1 MRDDNAGQ
9 NPRRQV
15 PPQGTGTDAPVR
27 RDRLAPGSDAVL
39 TGAQARAEARRLRTR
54 AEMWQELVEQSWQ
67 RSLAA
72 AAAGQPAE
80 ALRWLERAY
89 RMAPKNGTI
98 TVALAGALLQAGDA
112 GRAAGLFRPLAEGFA
127 MPEAWA
133 GLAACLLRLGD
144 LDGAVTAVA
153 AGLQCG
159 VPAGSLPVLAAA
171 VAREAGLPGWVGL
184 DGDGW
189 LHAGPG
195 RPGAVLLDRV
205 AVRPAWTRQRGRL
218 PAGWHSGRVLDV
230 PEYLGSPLDVA
241 AIARMEGFVE
251 AWNGG
256 LRGWAWHPADL
267 ARRPA
272 LVVAGD
278 GLSLPVVAGVRAE
291 AVQLDRPLAHPW
303 AFEVPAVALAGVR
316 GAVAVRGADGRH
328 LLGSPLD
335 PGLEGRAA
343 VALALAVRD
352 GGPGMPAWADLDGV
366 ARADAVPGRR
376 SPATVAARG
385 DANAVVRAAPGAGVP
400 GRVEIPGV
408 RLAVAP
414 ATRADRGQPVPLV
427 AALDV
432 PLRAAPDAPGV
443 RVAVVP
449 GVRVAMGPGVRAVAA
464 QAVAARAGTAAV
476 DVVVPVF
483 RGVRET
489 LACLESVFATVP
501 RGTRVVVVDDASPEA
516 ELRAV
521 LDGLARRRRIVLVR
535 HGDNRGFPT
544 AANSGLRAGAGR
556 DAILLNSDTL
566 VPPGWLERLR
576 AAAYSAPDIGSVTP
590 LSNDATILSY
600 PDPDGGNPVP
610 DLAGVAALD
619 ALARAANGDA
629 TLDVP
634 TGVGFCLYLR
644 RDCLDAVG
652 LLRED
657 VFAQGYGEE
666 NDWCLRARTLGWRSV
681 AAPGVFVGHI
691 GSASFGAARR
701 HLIERNMAVLN
712 RLHPGYDALIQ
723 AFEQVDPLRAA
734 RRRMDEV
741 RWAAGRRAGGAVVAI
756 THGGGGGVERVVQER
771 AASWAAAGQRP
782 VVLRPVAPQP
792 GVPQP
797 GAPQPGVLRP
807 GVPKPGRPSA
817 GCRVEAVGEAYPN
830 LVYDL
835 PGELP
840 ALVRLLRPDRVR
852 RVELHHQLGHHPG
865 VAGLARLLRAPQH
878 VVVHDYAGFCPRI
891 ALVSTGRRYCGEPD
905 LDGCE
910 ACVADLG
917 TNLEEDVPVRALV
930 ARSAAVLAGAAS
942 VTAPSRDAAARMR
955 RHFPGVVPGVQAWE
969 DDGALPPLD
978 AAPPGPVR
986 RVCVA
991 GALGLEKGYEV
1002 LLDCVRDARRRGLP
1016 LEFVVVGYTSD
1027 DERLLAAGPVFV
1039 TGEYRDADAVALIR
1053 AQGAHLAFLP
1063 SVWPETWC
1071 FALSRA
1077 WQAGLAA
1084 AAFDLGAQAER
1095 IRATGRGWLLPLG
1108 LPAGAVNDA
1117 LLRVALPGVGSAP
1130 RG

>member
-1 MRDDNAGQ
+1 MTDDNTGQ
-9 NPRRQV
+9 NLWG
-15 PPQGTGTDAPVR
+15 QGGLRGTVTDASVR
-27 RDRLAPGSDAVL
+27 RDRVTPGSDAVL

-72 AAAGQPAE
+72 TAEGRPAE

-144 LDGAVTAVA
+144 LDGAVAAVA

-159 VPAGSLPVLAAA
+159 VPMGSLPVLAAA

-195 RPGAVLLDRV
+195 RLGTVLLDGV
-205 AVRPAWTRQRGRL
+205 AVRPAWTRLRGRL
-218 PAGWHSGRVLDV
+218 PAGWRGAGVV
-230 PEYLGSPLDVA
+230 EAPGWLGSPLGVA
-241 AIARMEGFVE
+241 AITGVEGFVE
-251 AWNGG
+251 AWGGG
-256 LRGWAWHPADL
+256 LRGWAWHPADPG
-267 ARRPA
+267 RRPA
-272 LVVAGD
+272 LVVEAE

-291 AVQLDRPLAHPW
+291 AVRLDRPLAHPW
-303 AFEVPAVALAGVR
+303 AFEVSAVALAGVQ

-343 VALALAVRD
+343 VAQALAVRD
-352 GGPGMPAWADLDGV
+352 GAVRDGAAGVPAWADAAGVVQADVRVGAASAARAEAGRGVRAKAAPVDVV
-366 ARADAVPGRR
+366 ARAGPMPAGQADAASGVRAGQAVRQGTSVGVRAEGLRR
-376 SPATVAARG
+376 RRAGAAFAAPVDAARG
-385 DANAVVRAAPGAGVP
+385 VRAA
-400 GRVEIPGV
+400 
-408 RLAVAP
+408 
-414 ATRADRGQPVPLV
+414 
-427 AALDV
+427 AA
-432 PLRAAPDAPGV
+432 
-443 RVAVVP
+443 
-449 GVRVAMGPGVRAVAA
+449 
-464 QAVAARAGTAAV
+464 
-476 DVVVPVF
+476 DVVVPVY

-516 ELRAV
+516 EVRAA

-535 HGDNRGFPT
+535 HGENRGFPA
-544 AANSGLRAGAGR
+544 AANAGLRACAGR
-556 DAILLNSDTL
+556 DAVLLNSDTL

-619 ALARAANGDA
+619 ALAWAANGGA

-681 AAPGVFVGHI
+681 AAPGVFVGHV

-723 AFEQVDPLRAA
+723 AFEQANPLWAA
-734 RRRMDEV
+734 RRGIDEL
-741 RWAAGRRAGGAVVAI
+741 RWAAGRQAGGAVVAI

-771 AASWAAAGQRP
+771 AASWAAAGQRA
-782 VVLRPVAPQP
+782 VVVRPVAVQPRAPRPGVSQP

-797 GAPQPGVLRP
+797 GRA
-807 GVPKPGRPSA
+807 SA

-835 PGELP
+835 PDELP

-865 VAGLARLLRAPQH
+865 IAGLAGLLRAPQH

-910 ACVADLG
+910 ACIADLG
-917 TNLEEDVPVRALV
+917 TSLEEDVPVRALV
-930 ARSAAVLAGAAS
+930 ARSAAVLAGAVS

-955 RHFPGVVPGVQAWE
+955 RHFPGVQARVQAWE

-978 AAPPGPVR
+978 AVAPGRVR

-1002 LLDCVRDARRRGLP
+1002 LLECVRDARRRGLP

-1039 TGEYRDADAVALIR
+1039 TGEYREADAVALIR

-1117 LLRVALPGVGSAP
+1117 LLRVALPGAE
-1130 RG
+1130 